1 MFYKYLEI
9 WSLRERFWL
18 DVYVWI
24 LFLEMVIKILWKNDI
39 VKEECIERGER
50 DKDIVVLFVL
60 FWEVK
65 LN

>member
-18 DVYVWI
+18 DGYVWI
-24 LFLEMVIKILWKNDI
+24 LFLEVVIKILWKNDI